1 MRERRTLRDF
11 FKTDTKPRNYG
22 LLTFTINL
30 SITHEGK
37 VEFLKSLE
45 QLILKSISY
54 TPPTEQPVGMDSVT
68 WFEGKHQDKILTVW
82 FSRISPPRK
91 LAAILMKVCKIKLN

>member
-1 MRERRTLRDF
+1 MRDF

-22 LLTFTINL
+22 MLTFTINQ
-30 SITHEGK
+30 SISHEGK
-37 VEFLKSLE
+37 VEFLRSLE

-54 TPPTEQPVGMDSVT
+54 TPPAEQPVSMDDVT
-68 WFEGKHQDKILTVW
+68 WFEGKRADKILSVW

-91 LAAILMKVCKIKLN
+91 LAGILVKICKIRLN

>member
-1 MRERRTLRDF
+1 MKERRALRDF
-11 FKTDTKPRNYG
+11 FKNDTKQRNYG

-54 TPPTEQPVGMDSVT
+54 SPPSEQPVDMDAVT
-68 WFEGKHQDKILTVW
+68 WFEGKDQDKVLSVW

-91 LAAILMKVCKIKLN
+91 LASILVKVCKIKLN